1 MPKIN
6 PSITRMLALTMFVT
20 GAFADTV
27 TLKSGEH
34 LEGKITKETDKD
46 ITMEIK
52 VSAGV
57 VDERVVLKAEIE
69 KIDKLSPEVV
79 AFQAIAPIQLGAEF
93 AERRAMH
100 DPTSARS
107 RRS

>member
-1 MPKIN
+1 MLCLTHGPMPKVH

-46 ITMEIK
+46 ITLEVK
-52 VSAGV
+52 ESAGV
-57 VDERVVLKAEIE
+57 IDERGASKGEIE
-69 KIDKLSPEVV
+69 KIGKISPDV
-79 AFQAIAPIQLGAEF
+79 AALE
-93 AERRAMH
+93 AMAH
-100 DPTSARS
+100 SQPRQSSLT
-107 RRS
+107 